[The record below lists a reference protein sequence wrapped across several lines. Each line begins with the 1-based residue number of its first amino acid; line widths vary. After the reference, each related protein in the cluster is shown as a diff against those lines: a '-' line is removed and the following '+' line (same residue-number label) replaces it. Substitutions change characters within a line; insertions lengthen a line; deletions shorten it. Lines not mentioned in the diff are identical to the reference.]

1 MFITAK
7 ILIFLSASL
16 LLCVLIS
23 GSSSSWEKKRL
34 MWPEECQLTAAVA
47 VAVFA
52 IAADAAAAAV
62 SANYNRS
69 HLIYQHLSIWLFVQ

>member
-1 MFITAK
+1 
-7 ILIFLSASL
+7 
-16 LLCVLIS
+16 
-23 GSSSSWEKKRL
+23 

>member
-1 MFITAK
+1 
-7 ILIFLSASL
+7 
-16 LLCVLIS
+16 
-23 GSSSSWEKKRL
+23 

-52 IAADAAAAAV
+52 IAVDAAAAAAV